1 MPFPMLPQLLPLRGI
16 YEMLPIQL
24 GPIYVY
30 MSAQLNFFSDEAHRL
45 NWVGAKSQQTYEK
58 GCRSDSYSC
67 RKDRGHT

>member
-24 GPIYVY
+24 GPIYVN

-45 NWVGAKSQQTYEK
+45 K
-58 GCRSDSYSC
+58 
-67 RKDRGHT
+67 